1 MHASA
6 DTIEIIRA
14 LDREWTRLR
23 SSRRLQAAFD
33 QWAAREPVLAG
44 FSGIKELERAGT
56 RTDIDRD
63 AVLLALIR
71 RAQQGPDAEAA
82 SRLLL
87 QMFAGMVV
95 NLSWRIAARFPNVQE
110 AAAAALGALC
120 ERIATY
126 PVAARPELVAANL
139 RLDTLKLALR
149 DAVDEAQVPWD
160 WQATALRGRCP
171 HGRYPC
177 EACHG
182 PDEADLDEHAVR
194 CEAIERA
201 ARLELLGPEDLEA
214 IRTAR
219 QVPGEQ
225 RARMLA
231 VLVEAVRLDVLGP
244 ETARLVAASFAP
256 APRDDRALAGTFGCS
271 VPALRKRR
279 SRALSAL
286 RENRDRLA
294 AAA

>member
-1 MHASA
+1 VHATA

-14 LDREWTRLR
+14 LDRQWARLR
-23 SSRRLQAAFD
+23 ESGRLQSALD
-33 QWAAREPVLAG
+33 QWAAREPALSG
-44 FSGIKELERAGT
+44 FSGIEELELAGT

-71 RAQQGPDAEAA
+71 RAQQGPDAETA
-82 SRLLL
+82 SRLLV

-95 NLSWRIAARFPNVQE
+95 NLSWRIVARFSNVQD

-126 PVAARPELVAANL
+126 PVTARPELVAANL

-149 DAVDEAQVPWD
+149 EAVDETQIPWD
-160 WQATALRGRCP
+160 WEGTAQRGRCP
-171 HGRYPC
+171 HGVSRC
-177 EACHG
+177 QECFG
-182 PDEADLDEHAVR
+182 PEGADLDEHAAR
-194 CEAIERA
+194 HEAIERA
-201 ARLELLGPEDLEA
+201 ARLELVGREDLAA
-214 IRTAR
+214 IRTSR
-219 QVPGEQ
+219 EIPDES

-231 VLVEAVRLDVLGP
+231 VLVEAVRLDVLGA
-244 ETARLVAASFAP
+244 ETARLVAESFAP
-256 APRDDRALAGTFGCS
+256 APRDDHALAGTFGCS

-279 SRALSAL
+279 SRALAAL